1 MEFPHIARVLA
12 AVAGALAVFGPVPAL
27 AVAAPPAWAGRTR
40 SNAPLAAPEGGK
52 ASQNPPPAP
61 LQAFLLASSPDSFAD
76 LQAHVGA
83 IGVVYPT
90 YFECALPGGAL
101 VGAPDPEVDA
111 YAAAHGLVEEP
122 RFSCQSGA
130 VVHRL
135 LSQPALRARTL
146 AQLVAL
152 ATGPSSA
159 GLAAGPSYA
168 GLNLDLENDGARD
181 RGALS
186 YFVRTLAS
194 RLHALGRRLSVDVVG
209 VTREDPR
216 RATYI
221 YDDRALAAAA
231 DTVFVEAW
239 GVHWEGSAPGPLAP
253 LPFVRAVAR
262 RLASLPYAHRFVLG
276 VPMYGLDW
284 AVPSGHPR
292 RATALQYAGVLA
304 LARAVGVTPVRDPA
318 SGELTF
324 AYRCAAEATPTG
336 LYMCPDASTPTSPY
350 RCPIGATPTRL
361 YRCPDGSM
369 STGLYRCPN
378 EAKPPRALRAG
389 TGEPHRVWY
398 MDARAILDRLAIAR
412 RYGLAA
418 GVWRLGEEDQAL
430 WSSPLAGG

>member
-1 MEFPHIARVLA
+1 MPL
-12 AVAGALAVFGPVPAL
+12 GP
-27 AVAAPPAWAGRTR
+27 PPKGGR
-40 SNAPLAAPEGGK
+40 P
-52 ASQNPPPAP
+52 SQNPPPAP

-83 IGVVYPT
+83 IGTVYPT
-90 YFECALPGGAL
+90 YFECAVPGGAL
-101 VGAPDPEVDA
+101 VGAPDPEVDV

-122 RFSCQSGA
+122 RFSCQDGA

-135 LSQPALRARTL
+135 LTQPALRARTL

-152 ATGPSSA
+152 VADS
-159 GLAAGPSYA
+159 SYA
-168 GLNLDLENDGARD
+168 GLNLDLENDGPRD

-186 YFVRTLAS
+186 SFVRALAAH
-194 RLHALGRRLSVDVVG
+194 LHALGRRLSVNVVG

-216 RATYI
+216 RATYL
-221 YDDRALAAAA
+221 YDDDALAAVA

-262 RLASLPYAHRFVLG
+262 RLASLPHAHRFVLG

-284 AVPSGHPR
+284 PVPHGHPR

-304 LARAVGVTPVRDPA
+304 LARSVGATPVRDSA

-324 AYRCAAEATPTG
+324 AYRCANEA
-336 LYMCPDASTPTSPY
+336 
-350 RCPIGATPTRL
+350 RPTRL
-361 YRCPDGSM
+361 YRCP
-369 STGLYRCPN
+369 N
-378 EAKPPRALRAG
+378 EATPTHLHTR
-389 TGEPHRVWY
+389 TGVAHRVWY
-398 MDARAILDRLAIAR
+398 MDARAILDRLLIAR

-418 GVWRLGEEDQAL
+418 GVWRLGEEDPAL
-430 WSSPLAGG
+430 WAPPGE

>member
-1 MEFPHIARVLA
+1 LGSSPQTLSVVEVPRIARALA
-12 AVAGALAVFGPVPAL
+12 AVAGALAVFGPAPAL

-40 SNAPLAAPEGGK
+40 SIAPLAAPEGGK
-52 ASQNPPPAP
+52 AHQNPPPAP

-122 RFSCQSGA
+122 RFTCQDGA

-135 LSQPALRARTL
+135 LSQPALRAQTL

-152 ATGPSSA
+152 VADS
-159 GLAAGPSYA
+159 SYA
-168 GLNLDLENDGARD
+168 GLNLDLENDSARD

-186 YFVRTLAS
+186 SFVRALAS

-216 RATYI
+216 RATDI

-239 GVHWEGSAPGPLAP
+239 GVHWEGSPPGPLAP

-262 RLASLPYAHRFVLG
+262 RLASLPHAHRFVLG
-276 VPMYGLDW
+276 VPMYGLEPPW
-284 AVPSGHPR
+284 VSR
-292 RATALQYAGVLA
+292 R
-304 LARAVGVTPVRDPA
+304 
-318 SGELTF
+318 
-324 AYRCAAEATPTG
+324 RC
-336 LYMCPDASTPTSPY
+336 L
-350 RCPIGATPTRL
+350 
-361 YRCPDGSM
+361 
-369 STGLYRCPN
+369 
-378 EAKPPRALRAG
+378 
-389 TGEPHRVWY
+389 
-398 MDARAILDRLAIAR
+398 
-412 RYGLAA
+412 
-418 GVWRLGEEDQAL
+418 
-430 WSSPLAGG
+430 